1 MRNRLVAGAG
11 ALIAATALVA
21 LQTGTANATVAGP
34 LLYTSSGV
42 AVNAG
47 DALSADLVTGT
58 AATMFNPG
66 TTTGVTC
73 TASHIGGTV
82 GTNPLVSP
90 TTSGT
95 ASGPVNTLTFSGC
108 TSNVP
113 GVTGVISLTMN
124 NLPYTL
130 AISDTAGYP
139 VALTP
144 SAGVIQA
151 TAVLKTLAGTAT
163 CVLHA
168 SVLNGNATNVPPQIN
183 LVKQLLTK
191 TSGPSICFPSIEF
204 TASYGPVT
212 DTAPGNGQV
221 VLVN

>member
-1 MRNRLVAGAG
+1 MRNRLVAGTA
-11 ALIAATALVA
+11 ALVAATALVA
-21 LQTGTANATVAGP
+21 LQAGTANATVAGP
-34 LLYTSSGV
+34 LLYTSSG
-42 AVNAG
+42 AVNVN
-47 DALSADLVTGT
+47 DPLSADLVAGT
-58 AATMFNPG
+58 VATMFNPG

-82 GTNPLVSP
+82 GSNPIVGP
-90 TTSGT
+90 TTPGT
-95 ASGPVNTLTFSGC
+95 ASGLVNVLTFSGC

-113 GVTGVISLTMN
+113 GVISVTSLTMN

-139 VALTP
+139 VSLTP
-144 SAGVIQA
+144 SAGNVIQA

-163 CVLHA
+163 CVLKA
-168 SVLNGNATNVPPQIN
+168 NVLNGNATNVPPQIN

-191 TSGPSICFPSIEF
+191 SSGPGICFPSIEF

-212 DTAPGNGQV
+212 DGGAT